1 MIPSLYSA
9 AGISRAVTICTMYIL
24 TVSTLNYE
32 EAMTVMQYCRRV
44 AGPNFGFRM
53 QLKKYC
59 RTILPEVTRHR
70 YIYINYIFIFNRK
83 ERG

>member
-32 EAMTVMQYCRRV
+32 EAMTVMQY
-44 AGPNFGFRM
+44 
-53 QLKKYC
+53 
-59 RTILPEVTRHR
+59 
-70 YIYINYIFIFNRK
+70 
-83 ERG
+83 